1 MAKHHSLEEKRAA
14 IELRKAGV
22 PLKMIRDQLKMNLRT
37 VQRLFAA
44 AKQPSF
50 VVTKRKVGTGT
61 KSTISQATLT
71 TMRRKL
77 TKDPTLTAKELT
89 VGAESMAC
97 VESMARRR
105 FAADTAPTVH
115 FLNDFFS

>member
-37 VQRLFAA
+37 IQRLFAA

-50 VVTKRKVGTGT
+50 EDGGLPVPAQLGRVDA
-61 KSTISQATLT
+61 QE
-71 TMRRKL
+71 
-77 TKDPTLTAKELT
+77 DPGSPGE
-89 VGAESMAC
+89 
-97 VESMARRR
+97 RWQR
-105 FAADTAPTVH
+105 H
-115 FLNDFFS
+115 